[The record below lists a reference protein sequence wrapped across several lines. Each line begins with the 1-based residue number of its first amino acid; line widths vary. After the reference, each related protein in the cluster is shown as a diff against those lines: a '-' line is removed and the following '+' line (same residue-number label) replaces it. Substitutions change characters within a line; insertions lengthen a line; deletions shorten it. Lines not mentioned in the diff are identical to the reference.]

1 MDLIIIIAIG
11 AIVAATGI
19 ISPGPK
25 DSDISEEVKVV
36 KTEEVTPPA
45 PEPTPEPTPTPT
57 PEPAP
62 APAAAAAAA
71 AAVGGGAA
79 TAAAVAFFYSSH

>member
-19 ISPGPK
+19 ISPKPK

-36 KTEEVTPPA
+36 KTEEVQESEEAIENEETKK
-45 PEPTPEPTPTPT
+45 EDNDINDEKK
-57 PEPAP
+57 EE
-62 APAAAAAAA
+62 
-71 AAVGGGAA
+71 
-79 TAAAVAFFYSSH
+79 

>member
-19 ISPGPK
+19 ISPKPK

-36 KTEEVTPPA
+36 KTEEI
-45 PEPTPEPTPTPT
+45 
-57 PEPAP
+57 
-62 APAAAAAAA
+62 
-71 AAVGGGAA
+71 
-79 TAAAVAFFYSSH
+79 